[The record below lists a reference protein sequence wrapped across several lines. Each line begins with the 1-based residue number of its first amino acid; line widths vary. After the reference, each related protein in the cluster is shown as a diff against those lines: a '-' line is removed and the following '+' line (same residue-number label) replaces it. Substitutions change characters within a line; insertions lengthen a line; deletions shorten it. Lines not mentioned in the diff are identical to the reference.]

1 MRRVPPRST
10 RTDTLFPYTTLFR
23 SYERFPAEP
32 EGKLSRRL
40 NALPIGAVCAIVARE
55 IELRP
60 HLKRGRQARED
71 GAADSDN
78 VLGDVTEAL
87 IGAMT
92 LDGGLDVA
100 ERFIRKHWADKLE
113 GQTTAPKHPKSG
125 LQEWAAAHGLSPP
138 EYRLVRR
145 QGAHHAPRF
154 VVEVAIKGREPVSA
168 EGGSKQE
175 AETLAATAM
184 LEQLGK

>member
-1 MRRVPPRST
+1 
-10 RTDTLFPYTTLFR
+10 
-23 SYERFPAEP
+23 
-32 EGKLSRRL
+32 
-40 NALPIGAVCAIVARE
+40 
-55 IELRP
+55 
-60 HLKRGRQARED
+60 
-71 GAADSDN
+71 
-78 VLGDVTEAL
+78 
-87 IGAMT
+87 MT

-168 EGGSKQE
+168 RSEERSVGQDVVGTFRSGW
-175 AETLAATAM
+175 LPY
-184 LEQLGK
+184 

>member
-1 MRRVPPRST
+1 MR
-10 RTDTLFPYTTLFR
+10 
-23 SYERFPAEP
+23 
-32 EGKLSRRL
+32 SRD
-40 NALPIGAVCAIVARE
+40 GSSDVCS
-55 IELRP
+55 
-60 HLKRGRQARED
+60 
-71 GAADSDN
+71 SD
-78 VLGDVTEAL
+78 L
-87 IGAMT
+87 
-92 LDGGLDVA
+92 GLDVA

-184 LEQLGK
+184 LEEQIGRAHV